1 MNMMLTTCVLIAA
14 AADSGDGIAMNG
26 TLTIGASVVT
36 AVLTYLAT
44 KKHDEKLAR
53 SVDEAVPQPL
63 SIEQTAYQAAMKE
76 NAKGHENLFAR
87 VSRLEQAQA
96 ALAARFDATIN
107 SINEQLHET
116 KDMVRQLL
124 EVVCKDGRR
133 MK

>member
-76 NAKGHENLFAR
+76 NAKEHSNLFAR
-87 VSRLEQAQA
+87 LNAVEKQLAELSGSTNAKLES
-96 ALAARFDATIN
+96 LK
-107 SINEQLHET
+107 EQLVET
-116 KDMVRQLL
+116 KAMVSQLFDRI
-124 EVVCKDGRR
+124 CKGGR
-133 MK
+133 K